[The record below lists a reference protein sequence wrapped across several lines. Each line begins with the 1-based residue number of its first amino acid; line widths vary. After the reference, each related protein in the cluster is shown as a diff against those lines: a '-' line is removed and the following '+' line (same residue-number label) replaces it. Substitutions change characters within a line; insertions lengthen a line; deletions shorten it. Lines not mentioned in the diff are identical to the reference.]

1 MRCSVSVLG
10 HKETVLKAIDKFKNV
25 TCLRYVYAYEN
36 SGYLPGYYTEF
47 LVFNRTI
54 EGWCR
59 LSELRNVTSGVTYV
73 VLTLHVACLKER
85 IEHMMM
91 HALGFLHEHQ
101 RSDRDC
107 YVEVSPGEGQWWGLQ
122 VRCGM
127 QVMSGR

>member
-1 MRCSVSVLG
+1 MVR
-10 HKETVLKAIDKFKNV
+10 KAVDKFNNV
-25 TCLRYVYAYEN
+25 TCLRYVHVDETPM
-36 SGYLPGYYTEF
+36 PGYTTEF

-73 VLTLHVACLKER
+73 VLTLHVVCLKER

-107 YVEVSPGEGQWWGLQ
+107 YVEVSPGTGQG
-122 VRCGM
+122 
-127 QVMSGR
+127 